1 MPPRGKSSGKL
12 SKVALSS
19 PPSIHLLIVCS
30 RGSGEALFEAFT
42 LSAGHTKG
50 YDVLATVTRH
60 QKQHKHPHLDIEV
73 SVTIEQLGLDK
84 VKLPGCYI
92 R

>member
-1 MPPRGKSSGKL
+1 MGV
-12 SKVALSS
+12 VAYGVNDCAVVKQSDRDA
-19 PPSIHLLIVCS
+19 PVKTY
-30 RGSGEALFEAFT
+30 RE
-42 LSAGHTKG
+42 
-50 YDVLATVTRH
+50 TVRSYVTQH